1 MNVFTG
7 RFMIWG
13 RTQAPTAGGRK
24 EGSLCGCLSCYKS
37 MLARGSLSFDGAEL
51 GRLEVAHPVLRSCP
65 RTGLLP
71 IGMLLIGNRWLWKAG
86 LQDLEGWWAHLHS
99 QVQSH
104 THCHTSR
111 YTHLNRHMHT
121 NTDTHLQHASAR
133 TVTQNSLTNTHSFTK
148 S

>member
-1 MNVFTG
+1 
-7 RFMIWG
+7 MIWG

-51 GRLEVAHPVLRSCP
+51 GRLELAHPVLRSCP

-86 LQDLEGWWAHLHS
+86 LQDLEACG
-99 QVQSH
+99 H
-104 THCHTSR
+104 TR
-111 YTHLNRHMHT
+111 THKYRV
-121 NTDTHLQHASAR
+121 THIA
-133 TVTQNSLTNTHSFTK
+133 THPDIHI
-148 S
+148 